1 MTQFTDD
8 DLFFDEIINEKCES
22 LDEKDEETIKQHIL
36 DMLNG
41 HCGKFQLELIANDLA
56 QFYTSKKRHSY
67 SQISSTIYQ
76 NIDNILLQNEDALD
90 DLKNNCA
97 EVCKIG
103 MSGEVSADVKKGF
116 AKFNDHVQL
125 EITRISDQLRRNRQF
140 NDMLEKSRMETEKQN
155 EEALNN
161 SLDEIKSTSHDVINK
176 MNKIND
182 NVFAQITSILGIF
195 AAIIFV
201 FFGGTQLF
209 SNALNSIHE
218 VKLAEVGIL
227 GFVVALIGMIMFD
240 IIFMLLYV
248 VSVISGKPLGG
259 ISAENTDNFSD
270 KVKEK
275 FPYVIW
281 MNELLGAIMIGMLM
295 LTKIFS

>member
-1 MTQFTDD
+1 MEQFTDD
-8 DLFFDEIINEKCES
+8 DLFFNKIIAVSRRSTDK
-22 LDEKDEETIKQHIL
+22 KDEETIKQHIL

-41 HCGKFQLELIANDLA
+41 QCGKTQLELIANDLA
-56 QFYTSKKRHSY
+56 QFYTNEKRHSY

-76 NIDNILLQNEDALD
+76 NIDNILSQNEDALD

-103 MSGEVSADVKKGF
+103 ISGEASDDVKKGF

-125 EITRISDQLRRNRQF
+125 EITRISDQLRRNKQF
-140 NDMLEKSRMETEKQN
+140 NDMLEKSKTETEKRN
-155 EEALNN
+155 KDALDN
-161 SLDEIKSTSHDVINK
+161 SLKEIRSTSDDVINK

-195 AAIIFV
+195 SAIIFV

-218 VKLAEVGIL
+218 VKLTEVGVL

-259 ISAENTDNFSD
+259 IVAEELSNFGD
-270 KVKEK
+270 KVKKK

-281 MNELLGAIMIGMLM
+281 MNVLLGIVMLVM
-295 LTKIFS
+295 LILAG